1 MHACVDDASWH
12 LNELGSSWRGG
23 IEFEGTPIKL
33 QALVTT
39 LIELDGQNGTDE
51 NAHVGGTRVV

>member
-39 LIELDGQNGTDE
+39 LIESDVQ
-51 NAHVGGTRVV
+51 NAHIGGTRVV